1 MSESV
6 QEKEKTASKKSKQR
20 GLGRGLDALF
30 GDEENDYKAELVETE
45 EIKTSRRIVGIGQ
58 IAPNE
63 DQPRRHFDDEAL
75 KELSDSI
82 QTYGLLQ
89 PILVRPAPEQDDMF
103 QIVAG
108 ERRWRAAQR
117 AQLHEVPVIIKD
129 LSDEETFQIA
139 LVENLQ
145 RKDLNPIE
153 EALGYQKLIT
163 DFDYLPEA
171 VGKLM
176 GKSRAHIANMVRLL
190 SLPESVQVML
200 EVGDISMGHARA
212 LLNTQDAETIALY
225 VIEKSLSVR
234 QTEELAAK
242 MEGREMN
249 DKIQPSKNRR
259 KKGFSNKDAD
269 TLALE
274 KEVSDQLGMQVTIEM
289 KDVHRG
295 QMQINFASLDQLDD
309 VLQRLAQAPRNR

>member
-6 QEKEKTASKKSKQR
+6 QTKEKSESKKSKQR

-30 GDEENDYKAELVETE
+30 GDEENDFKAELADTPEV
-45 EIKTSRRIVGIGQ
+45 KTSRRTVGIGQ
-58 IAPNE
+58 LKPND

-75 KELSDSI
+75 KELSESI
-82 QTYGLLQ
+82 KTYGLLQ
-89 PILVRPAPEQDDMF
+89 PVLVRPAPEQNDTF

-117 AQLHEVPVIIKD
+117 AQLHEIPVIIKD

-145 RKDLNPIE
+145 RRDLNPIE

-176 GKSRAHIANMVRLL
+176 GKSRSHIANMVRLL
-190 SLPESVQVML
+190 SLPEAVQVML
-200 EVGDISMGHARA
+200 EVGDITMGHART
-212 LLNTQDAETIALY
+212 LLNSHDAETIALY
-225 VIEKSLSVR
+225 VIEKNLSVR
-234 QTEELAAK
+234 QTEELMAQ
-242 MEGREMN
+242 MEGRDAK
-249 DKIQPSKNRR
+249 DKVNPSKARR
-259 KKGFSNKDAD
+259 KKGFAAKDA
-269 TLALE
+269 
-274 KEVSDQLGMQVTIEM
+274 
-289 KDVHRG
+289 
-295 QMQINFASLDQLDD
+295 
-309 VLQRLAQAPRNR
+309 